1 MATANGDTVDFEFF
15 NKYTIPGSRIVHNQ
29 FHVNNANLDGIIQ
42 SEHKYSYEVATREKR
57 IYFYDW

>member
-29 FHVNNANLDGIIQ
+29 FHVNNANLVGLQ
-42 SEHKYSYEVATREKR
+42 AYRLTEVEIEKLGE
-57 IYFYDW
+57 ILVKVQA